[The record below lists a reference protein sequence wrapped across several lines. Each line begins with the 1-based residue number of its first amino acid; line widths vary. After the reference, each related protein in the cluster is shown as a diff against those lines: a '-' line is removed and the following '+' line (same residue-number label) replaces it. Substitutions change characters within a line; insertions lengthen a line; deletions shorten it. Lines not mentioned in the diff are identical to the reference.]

1 MLQRIYKNVCLNIM
15 YRISYIMLDFLH
27 QITHVTFMLFNQIL
41 SESRVMFCFSTENP
55 LETSLDSVYHEDG
68 FSAAGHTSS
77 IDSLLQCSFITKQ
90 IIPIQHLLL
99 CFFSSFFLPVSLF
112 LRAVY
117 GSRPELLKA
126 LKSGAGT
133 PQLGHVIVALPIF
146 PKSQKLSEL
155 D

>member
-1 MLQRIYKNVCLNIM
+1 MLQRIYKNWCLNYVQNIVHHAGLFTSNNTCHF
-15 YRISYIMLDFLH
+15 YDVQSNSVW
-27 QITHVTFMLFNQIL
+27 ITSHVLLQYWESTGDIIRL
-41 SESRVMFCFSTENP
+41 SLPWGWV
-55 LETSLDSVYHEDG
+55 
-68 FSAAGHTSS
+68 SAEVHTSS
-77 IDSLLQCSFITKQ
+77 IDSLLQCSFITKR

-133 PQLGHVIVALPIF
+133 LQLGHVIVALPIF
-146 PKSQKLSEL
+146 PKSPKLSEL